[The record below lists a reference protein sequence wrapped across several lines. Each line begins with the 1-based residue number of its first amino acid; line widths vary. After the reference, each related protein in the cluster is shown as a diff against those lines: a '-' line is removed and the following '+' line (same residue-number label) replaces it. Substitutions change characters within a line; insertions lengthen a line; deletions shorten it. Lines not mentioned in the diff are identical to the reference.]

1 MRKLKLEID
10 DLAVESF
17 TPSVGEGEAGTVRA
31 NITAYY
37 ELCHADQTAE
47 ATCTCEPTCN
57 AQTCY
62 NCSAACGSARC
73 TGGCNTT
80 HELQTIVLTNCDLC
94 FP

>member
-17 TPSVGEGEAGTVRA
+17 TPAVGEGEAGTVRA

-62 NCSAACGSARC
+62 NCSAACGTANCGTNDPRICERQSFPM
-73 TGGCNTT
+73 
-80 HELQTIVLTNCDLC
+80 TNCEYC
-94 FP
+94 